1 MKTSVITLQGQDFV
15 MTEPARQ
22 VLMAHL
28 KKLQRSTRFRPG
40 SYRDNVEALRD
51 VLLERGGKSVSKAK
65 MTAAIELVGMPDKK
79 SLQDT
84 FRTRFPRLY
93 RMVRRVTRPAKR
105 LAGAIRRHWWQ
116 SLAVIAAFIAV
127 FMSVG
132 SGFSALMA
140 LQPTHQSSGWSVIT
154 TTIGP
159 VRSYSEPT
167 TTENSGWLFGWRADV
182 LYSIVFLAIAILVLR
197 LRRPGRLPFAL
208 ALFGC
213 GVVIMSLHFTQKI
226 FMPDY
231 ATGANVPV
239 QAQPLQPRMAYLQ
252 QCGDEIQYNST
263 DGMLFR
269 QLRDQG
275 FQLSAVIPTRESDGT
290 IDVGTLCVQY
300 DNLRRDHSAKDIVLQ
315 YYSRNDDG
323 SIRAYD
329 YTDLG
334 EGRASYGLFV
344 KS

>member
-1 MKTSVITLQGQDFV
+1 
-15 MTEPARQ
+15 
-22 VLMAHL
+22 
-28 KKLQRSTRFRPG
+28 
-40 SYRDNVEALRD
+40 
-51 VLLERGGKSVSKAK
+51 
-65 MTAAIELVGMPDKK
+65 
-79 SLQDT
+79 
-84 FRTRFPRLY
+84 
-93 RMVRRVTRPAKR
+93 
-105 LAGAIRRHWWQ
+105 
-116 SLAVIAAFIAV
+116 
-127 FMSVG
+127 
-132 SGFSALMA
+132 
-140 LQPTHQSSGWSVIT
+140 
-154 TTIGP
+154 
-159 VRSYSEPT
+159 
-167 TTENSGWLFGWRADV
+167 
-182 LYSIVFLAIAILVLR
+182 
-197 LRRPGRLPFAL
+197 
-208 ALFGC
+208 
-213 GVVIMSLHFTQKI
+213 
-226 FMPDY
+226 MPDY